1 MKEVKYFSNLK
12 STALSNFDETLLPTI
27 AFFLFFSLFIAALV
41 WVFRKGSN
49 NFYDKMGN
57 LPFGK
62 ELKND
67 D

>member
-1 MKEVKYFSNLK
+1 MEQKYFSNLK
-12 STALSNFDETLLPTI
+12 SVALSNIDETTMPTI
-27 AFFLFFSLFIAALV
+27 AFFLFFALFISALV

-57 LPFGK
+57 LPFSK
-62 ELKND
+62 EVKND